1 MLIDGRSVEAE
12 TISTYG
18 LCVIGAGAAG
28 ITLAREFVGSTTSVA
43 LVESGG
49 FSFDPDIQQLYRGTN
64 TGHRYFSLANA
75 RLRLFGGTTNHWEG
89 TCRPLDPLVFQ
100 KRPWVPG
107 SGWPLDRKDLDPY
120 YPEAQRI
127 CELGPFTYD
136 ASDWARESNPDPLLH
151 SPLISTRPSL
161 YQYSPPTRF
170 GEKYGDSLREAE
182 NIDIIHHSSVV
193 DVVPVREGRR
203 IDHVEVATL
212 SGNRFRVQ
220 AVQFALCT
228 GGIENARLL
237 LASRSVRPKGVGNQN
252 DLVGRYFFEHA
263 YLDRAALLIP
273 SDPDLRL
280 PFFQRHGVDGT
291 DVMGVLTFG
300 PDVQREYEMLNTS
313 VQIRGPVDAMASDVT
328 FATGWQAL
336 QTLLESKVSPD
347 PGMTDGLISRILADL
362 DGALLGTIHML
373 EGSHSSR
380 AFVLETRSEQAPD
393 RESRVT
399 LGRRK
404 DALGVPRPQLHWRI
418 GDQEWASIRRGLTL
432 LGTEFGRLGIGRVRI
447 PPDDEFWRSTVLG
460 RWHHM
465 GTTRM
470 SRDPRRGVVDPD
482 CRVHGLSNLY
492 VGGSSVFATGG
503 FSNPT
508 LTIVALALR
517 LARHLKR
524 ELNP

>member
-1 MLIDGRSVEAE
+1 MLIDGRSVEPD
-12 TISTYG
+12 TIFTYG

-28 ITLAREFVGSTTSVA
+28 ITLAREFVGSATSVA

-49 FSFDPDIQQLYRGTN
+49 FSFDSDIQQLYRGTN
-64 TGHRYFSLANA
+64 TGHRYYSLANA
-75 RLRLFGGTTNHWEG
+75 RLRQFGGTTNHWGG
-89 TCRPLDPLVFQ
+89 TCRPLDPLVFH
-100 KRPWVPG
+100 KRPWVPA
-107 SGWPLDRKDLDPY
+107 SGWPLHREDLDPY
-120 YPEAQRI
+120 YPKAQRI

-136 ASDWARESNPDPLLH
+136 AYDWARESNPDPLLR
-151 SPLISTRPSL
+151 SPLSSTRPTL

-170 GEKYGDSLREAE
+170 GEEYGDSLHEAD

-193 DVVPVREGRR
+193 EVVPVRGGRR

-212 SGNRFRVQ
+212 AGNRFRVQ
-220 AVQFALCT
+220 AQLFALCT

-252 DLVGRYFFEHA
+252 KLVGRYFLEHT
-263 YLDRAALLIP
+263 YLDRAGILIP
-273 SDPDLRL
+273 SNPDLRL
-280 PFFQRHGVDGT
+280 PFFQRHRVDGT
-291 DVMGVLTFG
+291 EIMGVLTFG
-300 PDVQREYEMLNTS
+300 PDVQRENEMLNVS
-313 VQIRGPVDAMASDVT
+313 VQIRGPVDATASDVT
-328 FATGWQAL
+328 FSTGWQAL
-336 QTLLESKVSPD
+336 KTLVESEVAPP
-347 PGMTDGLISRILADL
+347 PGTTDELVSRILADL
-362 DGALLGTIHML
+362 DGAVHGAIRKMKGRHP
-373 EGSHSSR
+373 SR

-399 LGRRK
+399 LGRRQ

-432 LGTEFGRLGIGRVRI
+432 LGTEFGRLGLGRVRI
-447 PPDDEFWRSTVLG
+447 PPDDEFWRSTVSG

-492 VGGSSVFATGG
+492 VGGSSVFSTGG

-524 ELNP
+524 ELNA